1 MNEKDLKEYENNIKL
16 VSSLK
21 KSNKYS
27 YISGKQITDV
37 DTGTRFYDF
46 QGIRLPSV
54 TTILAKTKNQSYLT
68 AWKNKVGHEKAES
81 IKNLS
86 SKRGTAMHKFLE
98 SHIQGVGYDDL
109 TPIGCEA
116 KPMAQKIIEMGL
128 TPISEYYGSEVMLH
142 YPGLYA
148 GSTDLVCLHN
158 GLETIVDFKQSN
170 RPKKEEW
177 IEDYYIQIAAYA
189 MAHDAY
195 YGSTIE
201 QGVIM
206 VCTPDLYYQEF
217 KVSGA
222 ELKSWKHKFLK
233 RLDHYHELI
242 HDEKERAKIDPN
254 KLLKEF
260 EEDGQSKEFE
270 ALAIKVRNGEVPPD
284 EVFDHFRNQEFLKH
298 FKNKYRKEIHGMSPD
313 YLRKIGYKKPTKKVK

>member
-1 MNEKDLKEYENNIKL
+1 MT
-16 VSSLK
+16 LK

-46 QGIRLPSV
+46 QGMRLPSV
-54 TTILAKTKNQSYLT
+54 TTVLAKTKNQAYLT
-68 AWKNKVGHEKAES
+68 RWKNKVGHEQAEA

-128 TPISEYYGSEVMLH
+128 APVSEYYGSEVMLH

-148 GSTDLVCLHN
+148 GSTDLVCMHN

-170 RPKKEEW
+170 RAKKEEW

-195 YGSTIE
+195 YGSTIQ

-222 ELKSWKHKFLK
+222 ELRSWKHKFLK

-242 HDEKERAKIDPN
+242 FDEKERTKVDQKI
-254 KLLKEF
+254 LLEEF
-260 EEDGQSKEFE
+260 EEDKQQKELE
-270 ALAIKVRNGEVPPD
+270 VLAVQVRNGEIPPD
-284 EVFDHFRNQEFLKH
+284 EVFEHFRNEEFLRF

-313 YLRKIGYKKPTKKVK
+313 YLRKIGYKKPTKKER